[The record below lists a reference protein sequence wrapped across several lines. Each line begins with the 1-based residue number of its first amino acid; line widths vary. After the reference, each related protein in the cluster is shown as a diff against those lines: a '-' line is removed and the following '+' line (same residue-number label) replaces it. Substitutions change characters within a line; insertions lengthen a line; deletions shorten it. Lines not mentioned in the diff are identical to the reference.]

1 MSGALTA
8 WARLL
13 VESLAAAGVRDVVVS
28 PGSRNTPFVWAA
40 LESSRLCC
48 HTIIDERSAG
58 FLALGQARISG
69 APSLLICTSG
79 SAGANYLPAVV
90 EAAASGTPL
99 LVLTADRP
107 FELMDCSA
115 PQTIDQTRLFG
126 AHARRFVELG
136 MPDADPD
143 ALSALQRQAAAA
155 VLASRYPDPGPVHLN
170 ARARKPLEPGR
181 DAALDARVDAL
192 LEHGPTRAGRPRQLA
207 GQPALD
213 GLAEAC
219 AGARSGLLVCGPQS
233 PAAAIPQETIAR
245 LARATGFAVFAEAT
259 SQQRFSLA
267 PQPGVALLDAGPW
280 LLEPGRRAPDLV
292 LQIGAPP
299 TAAAWD
305 RFLAAHP
312 RLARHVIAER
322 GWPDPRSS
330 ATGLLLGDPA
340 SNLEALASALE
351 TRARQPGDSPWVRS
365 MLKNNQQIWS
375 IVEEELGAPDGR
387 LCEPGAVRMLVE
399 ALPQR
404 SVLVVGNSLPVREL
418 DLYCRARSGGPVVCS
433 QRGANGIDGLISGA
447 AGAALS
453 AGVPTTLLLGDV
465 SFLHDIGGLYAA
477 RSVPVPFT
485 IAVLD
490 NGGGRIFEQLPFADL
505 PGVDGARLQPWLTPH
520 GFDLSHAAAL
530 YGLDFARATTPAELR
545 RVLAS
550 APAAPRVVDIVV
562 PPHSARDT
570 QRRIRTRIER
580 ELEGPR

>member
-1 MSGALTA
+1 MSGVLTA

-13 VESLAAAGVRDVVVS
+13 VESLAAAGVRDVVLS
-28 PGSRNTPFVWAA
+28 PGSRNTPFVWVA

-58 FLALGQARISG
+58 FVALGQARISG

-99 LVLTADRP
+99 LVLTVDRP

-126 AHARRFVELG
+126 AHARRFFELG
-136 MPDADPD
+136 MPDAEHGAP
-143 ALSALQRQAAAA
+143 SALQRRAAAA
-155 VLASRYPDPGPVHLN
+155 ALATQYPDPGPVHLN
-170 ARARKPLEPGR
+170 ARAGKPLEPSH
-181 DAALDARVDAL
+181 DAALDSRVDAL
-192 LEHGPTRAGRPRQLA
+192 LERGAARAGRPRQLA
-207 GQPALD
+207 GQPAIG

-219 AGARSGLLVCGPQS
+219 AGARSGLIVCGPGS
-233 PAAAIPQETIAR
+233 PATAIPQRTIAR

-259 SQQRFSLA
+259 SQQRFSLTA
-267 PQPGVALLDAGPW
+267 QPGVALLDAGPW
-280 LLEPGRRAPDLV
+280 LFEPGRRAPELV

-299 TAAAWD
+299 TAAGWD

-330 ATGLLLGDPA
+330 ATGLWLGDPA
-340 SNLEALASALE
+340 ANLEALAAALE
-351 TRARQPGDSPWVRS
+351 AHPAQPEASPWVRS
-365 MLKNNQQIWS
+365 MLKDNQQIWS
-375 IVEEELGAPDGR
+375 IVEEELGAPDG
-387 LCEPGAVRMLVE
+387 LLDEPGAVRLLVE
-399 ALPQR
+399 ALPQG

-447 AGAALS
+447 AGAALA
-453 AGVPTTLLLGDV
+453 AGAPITLLLGDV

-490 NGGGRIFEQLPFADL
+490 NGGGRIFEQLPLADV
-505 PGVDGARLQPWLTPH
+505 PGMDGARLEPWLTPH
-520 GFDLSHAAAL
+520 DFDLSHAAAL
-530 YGLDFARATTPAELR
+530 YGLDFCRPANPAELR

-550 APAAPRVVDIVV
+550 QPAGPRVVDIVV

-570 QRRIRTRIER
+570 QRRIRSRLER
-580 ELEGPR
+580 ELEAPS